1 MLKKIN
7 KYKRCHISTIVCKE
21 RAKVIQKVKKKNE
34 KKRSAAYD
42 LFYAYFHRESHIS
55 KHILDSYGS
64 ISAVKLQSGI
74 ESELSVHY

>member
-1 MLKKIN
+1 MKQVN
-7 KYKRCHISTIVCKE
+7 QFQGFDYY
-21 RAKVIQKVKKKNE
+21 
-34 KKRSAAYD
+34 SAAYD
-42 LFYAYFHRESHIS
+42 LFYVYLHRESHIS